1 MSTTADP
8 PAEDR
13 HDGAGPA
20 ASDTDFPAQAPYQHD
35 GPAVP
40 GAPPTAP
47 PGGPAE
53 GPYPGEPPG
62 PQGGGGARDDRQ
74 GATGVP
80 HFDDAQPSGP
90 RPPRAGQ
97 DEGDAAEL
105 ISSDQFSFLIRQS
118 TGNANTYG
126 GHHNTALSLNL
137 GGPQPVEFQQT
148 PLDARDVQQRHRLYQ
163 RAPVPD
169 HQPMADCLTRNHL
182 VVLIGARGSGRDTTA
197 RVLLADACGSDRVAV
212 LYSGGAGLAQALA
225 EQADRHLT
233 RGHGIVLDLGTELP
247 APAALEALALRA
259 GTIGAHVV
267 LIAENLGA
275 ELDALS
281 PYAFRHT
288 GPDLKKVL
296 EAHLEHELQ
305 KHRAQGHEEGDCP
318 QHALEAYLRDVLRD
332 PRVEDELGAGL
343 PVREA
348 VSLAGT
354 LATFLHRPPEELG
367 QAFGAWRN
375 RLRTMARTL
384 IGLTAPAT
392 DAVLDPH
399 QQPLRIAYVLCDG
412 LPLSDFIRVGTL
424 LCDEVQRAETR
435 EAAPERRVFDLI
447 LDQLVE
453 TGAGVAA
460 APDAGPPSNPRRVRL
475 AEPELMSTV
484 IEVVWHGPGWLRAP
498 LLRWLQKLA
507 EDRLERVRSR
517 AAVIAGLLLRLDF
530 DSVYRDLVQIW
541 ARSRSARDRQYA
553 ALALAVAVGSGDS
566 WLTARIDRQVV
577 DWARS
582 PAPQLQ
588 DSAARAYGTLVGTR
602 DVPGALEALEALG
615 SRRTPVRYASVAYA
629 TAALFLT
636 PDGAEPVADALGRWV
651 RRPDNEASPLRHA
664 VGTLIVLGPYTV
676 GPELPSRPKLAHQ
689 AMENPEREASLL
701 LLWRHALVDPAYSG
715 LAWALLEQW
724 LLAGDRDGELGLFLA
739 GFVPRAASDELLHR
753 AGFHVARM
761 ARRNPAAPCVRRV
774 LRAIRRRRP

>member
-1 MSTTADP
+1 MQVP
-8 PAEDR
+8 
-13 HDGAGPA
+13 H
-20 ASDTDFPAQAPYQHD
+20 QHD
-35 GPAVP
+35 GPAAP
-40 GAPPTAP
+40 GTSPTASP
-47 PGGPAE
+47 WGPAE
-53 GPYPGEPPG
+53 GWSPGEPPG
-62 PQGGGGARDDRQ
+62 PQGGGGVRDDHQ
-74 GATGVP
+74 GTTGAP
-80 HFDDAQPSGP
+80 HFAGAQSSGP

-97 DEGDAAEL
+97 DEDDAVEL
-105 ISSDQFSFLIRQS
+105 ISGDQFSVLIRQS

-137 GGPQPVEFQQT
+137 GGPQPVEFQQIL
-148 PLDARDVQQRHRLYQ
+148 LDARDVQQRHRLYQ
-163 RAPVPD
+163 HAPVPD
-169 HQPMADCLTRNHL
+169 HQLMADCLKRNHI
-182 VVLIGARGSGRDTTA
+182 VVVVGARGGGRDTTA
-197 RVLLADACGSDRVAV
+197 RVLLADTCGSNRVAV
-212 LYSGGAGLAQALA
+212 LYSAGGGLAQALV

-233 RGHGIVLDLGTELP
+233 RGYGIVLDLGTELP
-247 APAALEALALRA
+247 APAALETLGLRA
-259 GTIGAHVV
+259 AQIGAHVV
-267 LIAENLGA
+267 LITESPGA

-296 EAHLEHELQ
+296 EAHLEHELD
-305 KHRAQGHEEGDCP
+305 KHRAGHEQGDCP
-318 QHALEAYLRDVLRD
+318 QHSLQAYLRDVLRD
-332 PRVEDELGAGL
+332 PRVDDELGAGL

-375 RLRTMARTL
+375 RLRTMARVL
-384 IGLTAPAT
+384 LGLTAQASDP
-392 DAVLDPH
+392 VPDPH
-399 QQPLRIAYVLCDG
+399 QQPLRIAYVMCDG

-460 APDAGPPSNPRRVRL
+460 APDAGPPGNPRRVRL
-475 AEPELMSTV
+475 AEPELMATV

-498 LLRWLQKLA
+498 LLRWLQRLA

-517 AAVIAGLLLRLDF
+517 AAVVAGLLLRHDF
-530 DSVYRDLVQIW
+530 DSVYRDLVQLW
-541 ARSRSARDRQYA
+541 ARSKSARDRQYA
-553 ALALAVAVGSGDS
+553 ALALAVAVGAGDS
-566 WLTARIDRQVV
+566 WLTARIDRQVA

-602 DVPGALEALEALG
+602 DVPGTLEALEALG

-664 VGTLIVLGPYTV
+664 VGTLIVLGPYAV

-689 AMENPEREASLL
+689 AMQEPEREASLL
-701 LLWRHALVDPAYSG
+701 LLWQHALVDPAYSG

-724 LLAGDRDGELGLFLA
+724 LLAGDRDEELSLFLE
-739 GFVPRAASDELLHR
+739 GFVSRAAADELLTR

-761 ARRNPAAPCVRRV
+761 ARRHPASPCVRRV
-774 LRAIRRRRP
+774 LRAIRGRRP